1 MIDRFADFASWFPP
15 ALVGTTFIL
24 LGCLKLYGFFRGVQ
38 GGRDKP
44 LGQRLC
50 GT

>member
-1 MIDRFADFASWFPP
+1 MSTFASWFPP
-15 ALVGTTFIL
+15 ALVGVIFTVF
-24 LGCLKLYGFFRGVQ
+24 GSLKLYCVVRGIE

-44 LGQRLC
+44 TFQYVC

>member
-1 MIDRFADFASWFPP
+1 MDKFVDWFPF
-15 ALVGTTFIL
+15 AIVGATLTVF
-24 LGCLKLYGFFRGVQ
+24 GCLKLYGVLRGIE

-44 LGQRLC
+44 PFQYIC

>member
-1 MIDRFADFASWFPP
+1 MSTFASWFPP
-15 ALVGTTFIL
+15 TLVGVIFTIF
-24 LGCLKLYGFFRGVQ
+24 GSLKLYGVVRGVE

-44 LGQRLC
+44 TLQKLC

>member
-1 MIDRFADFASWFPP
+1 MDRFVDWFPFVI
-15 ALVGTTFIL
+15 VGATFTVF
-24 LGCLKLYGFFRGVQ
+24 GSLKLYGVLRGIE

-44 LGQRLC
+44 TIQYIC

>member
-1 MIDRFADFASWFPP
+1 VDTFLEWFPF
-15 ALVGTTFIL
+15 AVVGATFTVF
-24 LGCLKLYGFFRGVQ
+24 GCLKLYGVLRGIE

-44 LGQRLC
+44 TFQYLC

>member
-1 MIDRFADFASWFPP
+1 MSTFASWFPP
-15 ALVGTTFIL
+15 ALVGVIFTAF
-24 LGCLKLYGFFRGVQ
+24 GSLKLYGVVRGVV

-44 LGQRLC
+44 TFQKLC

>member
-1 MIDRFADFASWFPP
+1 VNTFASWFPP
-15 ALVGTTFIL
+15 ALVGVCFTVF
-24 LGCLKLYGFFRGVQ
+24 GSLKLYGIARGIE

-44 LGQRLC
+44 TVQQLC

>member
-1 MIDRFADFASWFPP
+1 VDSFVDWFPF
-15 ALVGTTFIL
+15 AVTGATLAVFGF
-24 LGCLKLYGFFRGVQ
+24 LKLYGVLRGIE

-44 LGQRLC
+44 TFQYLC

>member
-1 MIDRFADFASWFPP
+1 MSSILQWLPYAV
-15 ALVGTTFIL
+15 VGTTFTL
-24 LGCLKLYGFFRGVQ
+24 FGSLKLYGVVCGVQ

-44 LGQRLC
+44 TFQYLC

>member
-1 MIDRFADFASWFPP
+1 VCTFIDWFPP
-15 ALVGTTFIL
+15 ALVGVTFTIF
-24 LGCLKLYGFFRGVQ
+24 GSLKLHGVVRGIE

-44 LGQRLC
+44 AFQYVC